1 MPESNKLALVSD
13 ATAALQTTSSL
24 PSNKCITYQEML
36 DMIES
41 AGGGGNFE
49 ILPDDYSWGGGTGM
63 LKTHV
68 RIFNMSYSSY
78 VRLRGVDG
86 TIVGPS
92 ETKDC
97 TYNVMLTGTQ
107 YLQRCSSSG
116 ADGNFSGQVLSV
128 AFRYYNPDGTDIYTR
143 WILEDWSS
151 ETSGQYTTSMLELKS
166 DGKTHNVFVFAYE

>member
-1 MPESNKLALVSD
+1 MPEGNALATVGD

-41 AGGGGNFE
+41 AGGGEFE
-49 ILPDDYSWGGGTGM
+49 ILPDDYVWGGGTGM

-68 RIFNMSYSSY
+68 RIFNMTQNSY

-92 ETKDC
+92 ETRDC
-97 TYNVMLTGTQ
+97 AYNVMLTGTQ
-107 YLQRCSSSG
+107 YLQRCGSSG
-116 ADGNFSGQVLSV
+116 ADGNFSDHVLSV
-128 AFRYYNPDGTDIYTR
+128 AFRYYKPDYTSVSPR
-143 WILEDWSS
+143 WILEDWTAD
-151 ETSGQYTTSMLELKS
+151 TSGQITTAMLELKG
-166 DGKTHNVFVFAYE
+166 DGKTHNVFVFADE